1 VLLAVVFVL
10 FGALAARTAYLQ
22 AVDPDQYV
30 ALSAEQTLRTQT
42 LAAERGAIYDRRGYE
57 LALSVPRTTI
67 YTDPEFVTDPDDAA
81 AALAP
86 VLGVTED
93 ELAER
98 LGADNRF
105 GYLARQVTDDVA
117 DEVAALELD
126 GVYLIEEPHRYAPS
140 GDLAQSLVGIT
151 DIDNRGL
158 GGIELLYDEQLA
170 GTPGRLTYEQDPAG
184 RTIAVGEHDLVAPD
198 PGDGLV
204 LTLDRALQWEAE
216 RVLQEHVARNG
227 ARSGMLVAM
236 QPDSGE
242 ILAMANVEVDEES
255 GAPEVSTNNLALTTV
270 YEPGSV
276 MKIIPLAAGL
286 EEGLVHPQG
295 ECINAPDELSVEGSV
310 FKEYEAHGGGC
321 WPLEDVLVNSS
332 NTGTINVALRVGAER
347 MHDYFGRFGLG
358 QETGLGFPAEQSGYV
373 RPLQE
378 WWGTSIATM
387 PIGQGISV
395 TPLQMLMAY
404 NTVANDGVYVPPR
417 LTRATIDDR
426 GREHPIPGEDGRR
439 VVSVETAEQVQRML
453 TEVVTRGTG
462 QAADVG
468 GFFPAGTTGTAQIP
482 APDGGYEWTDGR
494 HYMAT
499 FCGFLPADDPQ
510 LSVCVV
516 IEHPTAGAYTGG
528 SVSAPAF
535 ADFGEF
541 AVSQLHLSPSNLELA
556 PEDLGTADP
565 TTAADDHIYF
575 QLLGTPPEGRVRA
588 EPTLAPD
595 EQEAADAGASDA
607 GADTTTLSG

>member
-1 VLLAVVFVL
+1 MLLAIVFVL

-30 ALSAEQTLRTQT
+30 ALSAEQTQRSET

-67 YTDPEFVTDPDDAA
+67 YTDPQFVPDPGEAA

-86 VLGVTED
+86 VLGVPA
-93 ELAER
+93 AEIEATLR
-98 LGADNRF
+98 AENRF
-105 GYLARQVTDDVA
+105 GYLARQVTDEVA
-117 DEVAALELD
+117 DAVAALELD

-158 GGIELLYDEQLA
+158 GGIELLYDEQLS
-170 GTPGRLTYEQDPAG
+170 GTPGRLTFEQDPAG

-216 RVLQEHVARNG
+216 RVLQNHIIRNG
-227 ARSGMLVAM
+227 ASSGMLVAM
-236 QPDSGE
+236 QPATGE

-255 GAPEVSTNNLALTTV
+255 GQPEVSTNNLALTTV

-276 MKIIPLAAGL
+276 MKIVPISAAL
-286 EEGLVHPQG
+286 EEGVVHPQG
-295 ECINAPDELSVEGSV
+295 ECINAPDELAVEGST

-332 NTGTINVALRVGAER
+332 NTGTINIALRVGAEG
-347 MHDYFGRFGLG
+347 MDDYFRRFGLG
-358 QETGLGFPAEQSGYV
+358 EETGLGFPAEQSGYV
-373 RPLQE
+373 RPLEE

-404 NTVANDGVYVPPR
+404 NTVANDGMYVPPR
-417 LTRATIDDR
+417 LTRATIDDQ
-426 GREHPIPGEDGRR
+426 GREHPLPVEEGHR

-462 QAADVG
+462 QAAAVD
-468 GFFPAGTTGTAQIP
+468 GFYPAGKTGTAQIP
-482 APDGGYEWTDGR
+482 APDGGYEWSDGR

-499 FCGFLPADDPQ
+499 FCGFLPADNPQ

-528 SVSAPAF
+528 GVSAPAF
-535 ADFGEF
+535 ADFGQF
-541 AVSQLHLSPSNLELA
+541 AVSQLHLSPSDLVLA
-556 PEDLGTADP
+556 PEDLGVADP
-565 TTAADDHIYF
+565 QVAGADQPYF
-575 QLLGTPPEGRVRA
+575 QSLGTPLDGRVRA

-595 EQEAADAGASDA
+595 EQEAVEQGEADSARA
-607 GADTTTLSG
+607 TTTLSG

>member
-1 VLLAVVFVL
+1 VAVVCLL
-10 FGALAARTAYLQ
+10 FAALAARTAYLQ

-30 ALSAEQTLRTQT
+30 ALSAEQTQRTQT

-67 YTDPEFVTDPDDAA
+67 YADPRFVTDPADAA

-86 VLGVTED
+86 VLGRTAPDLE
-93 ELAER
+93 EI

-117 DEVAALELD
+117 DAVADLELD

-158 GGIELLYDEQLA
+158 GGLELLYDDVLS
-170 GTPGRLTYEQDPAG
+170 GTPGHLTFEQDPAG
-184 RTIAVGEHDLVAPD
+184 RTIAVGDHDLVPPD

-216 RVLQEHVARNG
+216 RVLQEHVVRNG

-242 ILAMANVEVDEES
+242 ILAMANVEVDEET
-255 GAPEVSTNNLALTTV
+255 GEPAVSTNNLALTTV

-276 MKIIPLAAGL
+276 MKIVPISAAL
-286 EEGLVHPQG
+286 EQGLVHPQG
-295 ECINAPDELSVEGSV
+295 ECINAPDEITVEGST

-332 NTGTINVALRVGAER
+332 NTGTINVALRVGAQGMDE
-347 MHDYFGRFGLG
+347 YFRRFGLG
-358 QETGLGFPAEQSGYV
+358 QPTGLGFPAEQSGYV
-373 RPLQE
+373 RPLEE

-417 LTRATIDDR
+417 LTRATIDDE
-426 GREHPIPGEDGRR
+426 GREHPIPAGESRR
-439 VVSVETAEQVQRML
+439 VVSVGTAEQVQRML

-462 QAADVG
+462 RAAAVE
-468 GFFPAGTTGTAQIP
+468 GFYPAGKTGTAQIP
-482 APDGGYEWTDGR
+482 APDGGYEWSDGR

-528 SVSAPAF
+528 AVSAPAF

-541 AVSQLHLSPSNLELA
+541 AVSQLHLSPSDLELA
-556 PEDLGTADP
+556 PEDLGVPDAATAG
-565 TTAADDHIYF
+565 ADQPYF
-575 QLLGTPPEGRVRA
+575 QSLGTPPDGRVRA

-595 EQEAADAGASDA
+595 EQQALEEGDAGGD
-607 GADTTTLSG
+607 GATATLSG